1 MTWFAIFAIYFVLWW
16 LVLFMVIPF
25 SVRTQDE
32 ARDVTLGTEAS
43 APPHGPSHMLKVVLR
58 TTLVTTVLFA
68 VFYYVR
74 TRTGF
79 SLENY
84 LPHIPTKF

>member
-32 ARDVTLGTEAS
+32 AEDVTLGTEAS
-43 APPHGPSHMLKVVLR
+43 APHRGSHMLKVVLR
-58 TTLVTTVLFA
+58 TTVVSAVLFA
-68 VFYYVR
+68 VFYVVK

-79 SLENY
+79 DLDNY